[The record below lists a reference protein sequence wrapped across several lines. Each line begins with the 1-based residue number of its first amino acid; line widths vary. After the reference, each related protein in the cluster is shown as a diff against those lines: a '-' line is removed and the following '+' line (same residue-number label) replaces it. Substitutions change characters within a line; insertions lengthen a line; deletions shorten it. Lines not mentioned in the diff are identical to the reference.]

1 MADRDV
7 IQGKIE
13 GILFAMGESVSIKEI
28 AEALEEKED
37 TIKEVIEDMKT
48 YYMSSERGIQIVT
61 LEDSVQLR
69 TKDEYFDDLIKIA
82 AAPKKNVLTDSVL
95 ETLSIIAYKQPVT
108 RGDVEKI
115 RGVNSDFGIN
125 KLLEFGLIKELGRL
139 DAPGKPLLFGTSE
152 QFLRAFNVDSIEDL
166 PQISIDMMEDF
177 KAQAES
183 ELNYREDENDDNE
196 NDETEVENVG
206 I

>member
-1 MADRDV
+1 MDRLE

-13 GILFAMGESVSIKEI
+13 GILFAMGESVAIKEI
-28 AEALEEKED
+28 AAALGED
-37 TIKEVIEDMKT
+37 LDEIKDIIDNMKT
-48 YYMSSERGIQIVT
+48 EYASKGRGIQIVT
-61 LEDSVQLR
+61 LEGNAQLR
-69 TKDEYFDDLIKIA
+69 TKDEYYDDLIKIA
-82 AAPKKNVLTDSVL
+82 SAPKKNILSDSVL

-108 RGDVEKI
+108 RMDVEKI

-125 KLLEFGLIKELGRL
+125 KLLEYGLIKELGRL

-177 KAQAES
+177 RAQAES
-183 ELNYREDENDDNE
+183 ELGYMANKEGNEENIE
-196 NDETEVENVG
+196 KVE

>member
-1 MADRDV
+1 MDRKE

-13 GILFAMGESVSIKEI
+13 GILFAMGDSVAIKDI
-28 AEALEEKED
+28 AEALGEEENE
-37 TIKEVIEDMKT
+37 IKDVIEEMKI
-48 YYMSSERGIQIVT
+48 YYASKDRGIQIVT
-61 LEDSVQLR
+61 LEGNVQLR
-69 TKDEYFDDLIKIA
+69 TKDEYYDDLIKIA
-82 AAPKKNVLTDSVL
+82 TAPKKNVLSDSVL

-108 RGDVEKI
+108 RMDIEKI

-177 KAQAES
+177 RSQAES
-183 ELNYREDENDDNE
+183 ELNYNADKT
-196 NDETEVENVG
+196 ETVE

>member
-1 MADRDV
+1 MDRKA

-13 GILFAMGESVSIKEI
+13 GILFAMGESVASKEI
-28 AEALEEKED
+28 AEALGEEEN
-37 TIKEVIEDMKT
+37 TIKEIIDEMKV
-48 YYMSSERGIQIVT
+48 YYASKERGIQIVS
-61 LEDSVQLR
+61 LEGNVQLR
-69 TKDEYFDDLIKIA
+69 TKDEYYDDLIKIA
-82 AAPKKNVLTDSVL
+82 SAPKKNVLSDSVL

-108 RGDVEKI
+108 RTDVEKI

-166 PQISIDMMEDF
+166 PQISIDMIEDF
-177 KAQAES
+177 RTQAET
-183 ELNYREDENDDNE
+183 ELNYNVDKDEKAEDEDK
-196 NDETEVENVG
+196 ETVE

>member
-1 MADRDV
+1 MDRKE

-13 GILFAMGESVSIKEI
+13 GILFAMGDSVAIKDI
-28 AEALEEKED
+28 AEALGEEENE
-37 TIKEVIEDMKT
+37 IKDVIEEMKIYYASKDM
-48 YYMSSERGIQIVT
+48 GIQIVT
-61 LEDSVQLR
+61 LEGNVQLR
-69 TKDEYFDDLIKIA
+69 TKDEYYDDLIKIA
-82 AAPKKNVLTDSVL
+82 TAPKKNVLSDSVL

-108 RGDVEKI
+108 RMDIEKI

-177 KAQAES
+177 RSQAES
-183 ELNYREDENDDNE
+183 ELNYNADKT
-196 NDETEVENVG
+196 ETVE

>member
-1 MADRDV
+1 MDRKE

-13 GILFAMGESVSIKEI
+13 GILFAMGESVAIKEI
-28 AEALEEKED
+28 AEALGEEEN
-37 TIKEVIEDMKT
+37 TIKEIIDEMKL
-48 YYMSSERGIQIVT
+48 YYASKERGIQIVS
-61 LEDSVQLR
+61 LEGNVQLR
-69 TKDEYFDDLIKIA
+69 TKDEYYDDLIKIA
-82 AAPKKNVLTDSVL
+82 SAPKKNVLSDSVL

-108 RGDVEKI
+108 RTDVEKI

-166 PQISIDMMEDF
+166 PQISIDMIEYF
-177 KAQAES
+177 RTQAET
-183 ELNYREDENDDNE
+183 ELNYNVDKEEKAEEEDK
-196 NDETEVENVG
+196 ETVE

>member
-183 ELNYREDENDDNE
+183 ELNYREDENDDND

>member
-1 MADRDV
+1 MDRKEV
-7 IQGKIE
+7 QGKIE
-13 GILFAMGESVSIKEI
+13 GILFAMGESVAIKEI
-28 AEALEEKED
+28 AEALGEDEKI
-37 TIKEVIEDMKT
+37 IKEIIDEMKV
-48 YYMSSERGIQIVT
+48 YYASKERGIQIVT
-61 LEDSVQLR
+61 LEGTVQLR
-69 TKDEYFDDLIKIA
+69 TKDEYYDDLIKIA
-82 AAPKKNVLTDSVL
+82 SAPKKNVLSDSVL

-108 RGDVEKI
+108 RMDVEKI

-166 PQISIDMMEDF
+166 PQISIDMIEDF
-177 KAQAES
+177 RTQAET
-183 ELNYREDENDDNE
+183 ELNYNVDKTEENT
-196 NDETEVENVG
+196 ETVE

>member
-1 MADRDV
+1 MDRSE

-13 GILFAMGESVSIKEI
+13 GILFAMGESVPIKDIAQALEEEENTIKEI
-28 AEALEEKED
+28 IDE
-37 TIKEVIEDMKT
+37 MKV
-48 YYMSSERGIQIVT
+48 YYASKERGIQIVS
-61 LEDSVQLR
+61 LEGNVQLR
-69 TKDEYFDDLIKIA
+69 TKDEYYDDLIKIA
-82 AAPKKNVLTDSVL
+82 QAPQRNVLSDSVL
-95 ETLSIIAYKQPVT
+95 ETLSIVAYKQPVT
-108 RGDVEKI
+108 RSDVEKI

-125 KLLEFGLIKELGRL
+125 KLLEYGLIKELGRL

-177 KAQAES
+177 RAQAES
-183 ELNYREDENDDNE
+183 ELNFMPDKEE
-196 NDETEVENVG
+196 EVENVE

>member
-1 MADRDV
+1 MDRKT

-13 GILFAMGESVSIKEI
+13 GILFAMGESVAVKEI
-28 AEALEEKED
+28 AEALGEEEN
-37 TIKEVIEDMKT
+37 TIKEIIDEMKV
-48 YYMSSERGIQIVT
+48 YYASKERGIQIVY
-61 LEDSVQLR
+61 LEGNVQLR
-69 TKDEYFDDLIKIA
+69 TKDEYYDDLIKIA
-82 AAPKKNVLTDSVL
+82 SAPKKNVLSDSVL

-108 RGDVEKI
+108 RTDVEKI

-166 PQISIDMMEDF
+166 PQISIDMIEDF
-177 KAQAES
+177 RTQAET
-183 ELNYREDENDDNE
+183 ELNYNVDKDEKAEDEDK
-196 NDETEVENVG
+196 ETVE

>member
-1 MADRDV
+1 MDRKA

-13 GILFAMGESVSIKEI
+13 GILFAMGESVAIKEI
-28 AEALEEKED
+28 AEALGEEEN
-37 TIKEVIEDMKT
+37 TIKEIIDEMKV
-48 YYMSSERGIQIVT
+48 YYASKERGIQIVS
-61 LEDSVQLR
+61 LEGNVQLR
-69 TKDEYFDDLIKIA
+69 TKDEYYDDLIKIA
-82 AAPKKNVLTDSVL
+82 SAPKKNVLSDSVL

-108 RGDVEKI
+108 RTDVEKI

-166 PQISIDMMEDF
+166 PQISIDMIEDF
-177 KAQAES
+177 RTQAET
-183 ELNYREDENDDNE
+183 ELNYNVDKDEKAENEDK
-196 NDETEVENVG
+196 ETVE

>member
-1 MADRDV
+1 MVIGVKMDDKKV
-7 IQGKIE
+7 IQGKVE

-28 AEALEEKED
+28 AAALEIEEKDLLEVIDNMKED
-37 TIKEVIEDMKT
+37 YADP
-48 YYMSSERGIQIVT
+48 SRGIQLVT
-61 LEDSVQLR
+61 LEDSIQLR
-69 TKDEYFDDLIKIA
+69 TKDDYYDDLIKIA
-82 AAPKKNVLTDSVL
+82 TAPKKNVLTDSVL

-108 RGDVEKI
+108 RADVEKI

-125 KLLEFGLIKELGRL
+125 KLLEYGLIKELGRL

-166 PQISIDMMEDF
+166 PQLSSDMINDF
-177 KAQAES
+177 RSQAES
-183 ELNYREDENDDNE
+183 ELNYVKEEE
-196 NDETEVENVG
+196 PTNVD

>member
-1 MADRDV
+1 MDRKE

-13 GILFAMGESVSIKEI
+13 GILFGMGDSVAIKDI
-28 AEALEEKED
+28 AEALGEEENE
-37 TIKEVIEDMKT
+37 IKDVIEEMKI
-48 YYMSSERGIQIVT
+48 YYASKDRGIQIVT
-61 LEDSVQLR
+61 LEGNVQLR
-69 TKDEYFDDLIKIA
+69 TKDEYYDDLIKIA
-82 AAPKKNVLTDSVL
+82 TAPKKNVLSDSVL

-108 RGDVEKI
+108 RMDIEKI

-177 KAQAES
+177 RSQAES
-183 ELNYREDENDDNE
+183 ELNYNADKT
-196 NDETEVENVG
+196 ETVE

>member
-1 MADRDV
+1 MDRKE

-13 GILFAMGESVSIKEI
+13 GILFAMGDSVAIKDI
-28 AEALEEKED
+28 AEALGEEENE
-37 TIKEVIEDMKT
+37 IKDVIEEMKI
-48 YYMSSERGIQIVT
+48 YYASKDRGIQIVT
-61 LEDSVQLR
+61 LEGNVQLR
-69 TKDEYFDDLIKIA
+69 TKDEYYDDLIKIA
-82 AAPKKNVLTDSVL
+82 TAPKKNVLSDSVL

-108 RGDVEKI
+108 RMDIEKI

-152 QFLRAFNVDSIEDL
+152 QFLRAFNVDSIEAL

-177 KAQAES
+177 RSQAES
-183 ELNYREDENDDNE
+183 ELNYNADKT
-196 NDETEVENVG
+196 ETVE

>member
-1 MADRDV
+1 MDDKKV
-7 IQGKIE
+7 IQGKVE

-28 AEALEEKED
+28 AAALEIEEKDLLEVIDNMKED
-37 TIKEVIEDMKT
+37 YADP
-48 YYMSSERGIQIVT
+48 SRGIQLVT
-61 LEDSVQLR
+61 LEDSIQLR
-69 TKDEYFDDLIKIA
+69 TKDDYYDDLIKIA
-82 AAPKKNVLTDSVL
+82 TAPKKNVLTDSVL

-108 RGDVEKI
+108 RADVEKI

-125 KLLEFGLIKELGRL
+125 KLLEYGLIKELGRL

-166 PQISIDMMEDF
+166 PQISMDMMEDF
-177 KAQAES
+177 RVQAEN
-183 ELNYREDENDDNE
+183 ELNYNVNK
-196 NDETEVENVG
+196 VESVE

>member
-1 MADRDV
+1 MEREE

-13 GILFAMGESVSIKEI
+13 GILFAMGESVPIKEI
-28 AEALEEKED
+28 AEALGESEK
-37 TIKEVIEDMKT
+37 TIKEVIEDMKDF
-48 YYMSSERGIQIVT
+48 YSVKERGIQIVM
-61 LEDSVQLR
+61 LEGNVQLR
-69 TKDEYFDDLIKIA
+69 TKDEYYDDLIKIA
-82 AAPKKNVLTDSVL
+82 SAPKKNVLSDSVL

-125 KLLEFGLIKELGRL
+125 KLLEYGLIKELGRL

-177 KAQAES
+177 RSQAES
-183 ELNYREDENDDNE
+183 ELNYNVDKVN
-196 NDETEVENVG
+196 EVEKVD

>member
-1 MADRDV
+1 MERSE
-7 IQGKIE
+7 IKGKIE

-28 AEALEEKED
+28 VTALGEEEETIREAIDEMRTDYISKD
-37 TIKEVIEDMKT
+37 
-48 YYMSSERGIQIVT
+48 RGIQIVM
-61 LEDSVQLR
+61 LEDNVQLR
-69 TKDEYFDDLIKIA
+69 TKDEYYDDLIKIA
-82 AAPKKNVLTDSVL
+82 SAPKKNVLSDSVL

-108 RGDVEKI
+108 RMDVEKI

-125 KLLEFGLIKELGRL
+125 KLLEYGLIKELGRL

-166 PQISIDMMEDF
+166 PQISVDMMEDF
-177 KAQAES
+177 RAQAES
-183 ELNYREDENDDNE
+183 ELNYMVNKEEDSVK
-196 NDETEVENVG
+196 VENVG

>member
-1 MADRDV
+1 MDRLE

-13 GILFAMGESVSIKEI
+13 GILFAMGESVAIKEI
-28 AEALEEKED
+28 AEALGED
-37 TIKEVIEDMKT
+37 LDEIKDIIDNMKT
-48 YYMSSERGIQIVT
+48 EYASKGRGIQIVT
-61 LEDSVQLR
+61 LEGNAQLR
-69 TKDEYFDDLIKIA
+69 TKDEYYDDLIKIA
-82 AAPKKNVLTDSVL
+82 SAPKKNILSDSVL

-108 RGDVEKI
+108 RMDVEKI

-125 KLLEFGLIKELGRL
+125 KLLEYGLIKELGRL

-177 KAQAES
+177 RAQAES
-183 ELNYREDENDDNE
+183 ELGYMANKEGNEENIE
-196 NDETEVENVG
+196 KVE

>member
-1 MADRDV
+1 MDKRE

-13 GILFAMGESVSIKEI
+13 GILFAMGESVAIKEI
-28 AEALEEKED
+28 AEALGEEEN
-37 TIKEVIEDMKT
+37 TIKDIIEEMKV
-48 YYMSSERGIQIVT
+48 YYASKERGIQLVS
-61 LEDSVQLR
+61 LEGNIQLR
-69 TKDEYFDDLIKIA
+69 TKDEYYDDLIKIA
-82 AAPKKNVLTDSVL
+82 SAPKKNVLSDSVL

-108 RGDVEKI
+108 RMDVEKI

-125 KLLEFGLIKELGRL
+125 KLLEYGLIKELGRL

-177 KAQAES
+177 RAQAEN
-183 ELNYREDENDDNE
+183 ELNYNVNK
-196 NDETEVENVG
+196 VENVEV
-206 I
+206 

>member
-1 MADRDV
+1 MDDKKV
-7 IQGKIE
+7 IQGKVE

-28 AEALEEKED
+28 AAALEIEEKDLLEVIDNMKED
-37 TIKEVIEDMKT
+37 
-48 YYMSSERGIQIVT
+48 YANPSRGIQLVT
-61 LEDSVQLR
+61 LEDSIQLR
-69 TKDEYFDDLIKIA
+69 TKDDYYDDLIKIA
-82 AAPKKNVLTDSVL
+82 TAPKKNVLTDSVL

-108 RGDVEKI
+108 RADVEKI

-125 KLLEFGLIKELGRL
+125 KLLEYGLIKELGRL

-166 PQISIDMMEDF
+166 PQLSSDMINDF
-177 KAQAES
+177 RSQAES
-183 ELNYREDENDDNE
+183 ELNYVKEEPESVD
-196 NDETEVENVG
+196 

>member
-1 MADRDV
+1 MEREE

-13 GILFAMGESVSIKEI
+13 GILFAMGESVPIKEI
-28 AEALEEKED
+28 AEALGESEK
-37 TIKEVIEDMKT
+37 TIKEVIEDMKDF
-48 YYMSSERGIQIVT
+48 YSVKERGIQIVM
-61 LEDSVQLR
+61 LEGNVQLR
-69 TKDEYFDDLIKIA
+69 TKDEYYEDLIKIA
-82 AAPKKNVLTDSVL
+82 SAPKKNVLSDSVL

-125 KLLEFGLIKELGRL
+125 KLLEYGLIKELGRL

-166 PQISIDMMEDF
+166 PQIRIDMMEDF
-177 KAQAES
+177 RSQAES
-183 ELNYREDENDDNE
+183 ELNYNVDKVN
-196 NDETEVENVG
+196 EVEKVD

>member
-1 MADRDV
+1 MDRKEV
-7 IQGKIE
+7 QGKIE
-13 GILFAMGESVSIKEI
+13 GILFAMGESVAIKEI
-28 AEALEEKED
+28 AEALGEDEKI
-37 TIKEVIEDMKT
+37 IKEIIDEMKV
-48 YYMSSERGIQIVT
+48 YYSSKERGIQIVT
-61 LEDSVQLR
+61 LEGNVQLR
-69 TKDEYFDDLIKIA
+69 TKDEYYDDLIKIA
-82 AAPKKNVLTDSVL
+82 SAPKKNVLSDSVL

-108 RGDVEKI
+108 RMDVEKI

-166 PQISIDMMEDF
+166 PQISIDMIEDF
-177 KAQAES
+177 RTQAET
-183 ELNYREDENDDNE
+183 ELNYNVDKTEENT
-196 NDETEVENVG
+196 ETVE

>member
-1 MADRDV
+1 MDDKKV
-7 IQGKIE
+7 IQGKVE

-28 AEALEEKED
+28 AAALEIEEKDLLEVIDNMKED
-37 TIKEVIEDMKT
+37 YADP
-48 YYMSSERGIQIVT
+48 SRGIQLVT
-61 LEDSVQLR
+61 LEDSIQLR
-69 TKDEYFDDLIKIA
+69 TKDDYYDDLIKIA
-82 AAPKKNVLTDSVL
+82 TAPKKNVLTDSVL

-108 RGDVEKI
+108 RADVEKI

-125 KLLEFGLIKELGRL
+125 KLLEYGLIKELGRL

-166 PQISIDMMEDF
+166 PQLSSDMINDF
-177 KAQAES
+177 RSQAES
-183 ELNYREDENDDNE
+183 ELNYVKEEE
-196 NDETEVENVG
+196 PTNVD

>member
-1 MADRDV
+1 MDRKA

-13 GILFAMGESVSIKEI
+13 GILFAMGESVAIKEI
-28 AEALEEKED
+28 AEAFGEEEN
-37 TIKEVIEDMKT
+37 TIKEIIDEMKV
-48 YYMSSERGIQIVT
+48 YYASKERGIQIVS
-61 LEDSVQLR
+61 LEGNVQLR
-69 TKDEYFDDLIKIA
+69 TKDEYYDDLIKIA
-82 AAPKKNVLTDSVL
+82 SAPKKNVLSDSVL

-108 RGDVEKI
+108 RTDVEKI

-166 PQISIDMMEDF
+166 PQISIDMIEDF
-177 KAQAES
+177 RTQAET
-183 ELNYREDENDDNE
+183 ELNYNVDKDEKAEDEDK
-196 NDETEVENVG
+196 ETVE